1 MAKRIYVGIDLGAE
15 SGRGMIGEFDG
26 SKLHLNEIH
35 RFPTYN
41 SLILNHRFWDVLS
54 IFEEIKK
61 IILIAKNYGEI
72 GGIGITTWG
81 VDCGYIGENDLLLS
95 NPFHYRDERTN
106 NIMDE
111 VFQIVPKERIFKET
125 GIQFMPLNTL
135 FQLYATKK
143 EFPYIIEN
151 CKYLLFMPDLF
162 NFFLTGEKFCEY
174 TIATTSQMYNSLAKG
189 QNKAPRGNWCYGL
202 IEDLGIKTEFLS
214 QVISPG
220 TLIGNIT
227 KRIQEEL
234 NLYPVPVFAVCCH
247 DTASAVV
254 GVPAKDER
262 WAYLSS
268 GTWSLLGVEIENP
281 IINEKVLEYNFT
293 NEGGFGG
300 SIRFLKNIMGL
311 WILQECKREW
321 DKEGKEYKYEEIV
334 EFAKNATP
342 FYSFIDVNS
351 SDFLYP
357 GNMNEK
363 IKNYCK
369 KTGQKIPEDIPQ
381 IARVIF
387 ESLAMEYRYVIE
399 KMEEI
404 LGYEIETLHIVGGG
418 SKNTLL
424 SQFTSSSTK
433 KIVITGP
440 SEATSAGNILVQA
453 LAKRELKDIE
463 QIREVIRNSFS
474 LIVYRPENTHL
485 WDENYERYLKLKEIH
500 YGL

>member
-1 MAKRIYVGIDLGAE
+1 MRGIYVGIDIGAE
-15 SGRGMIGEFDG
+15 NGRGIIGEFNN
-26 SKLHLNEIH
+26 SKVYLNEIH

-41 SLILNHRFWDVLS
+41 LLFLNHRFWNVLS

-61 IILIAKNYGEI
+61 ILSISKNYGEI
-72 GGIGITTWG
+72 KGIGITTWG
-81 VDCGYIGENDLLLS
+81 VDCAFVGENDLLLS

-106 NIMDE
+106 SIMEE
-111 VFQIVPKERIFKET
+111 VFKIVSKERIFNQT
-125 GIQFMPLNTL
+125 GIQFMPINTL

-143 EFPYIIEN
+143 EFPYLIGN
-151 CKYLLFMPDLF
+151 TKFLLFMPDLF
-162 NFFLTGEKFCEY
+162 NFLLTGEKFCEY
-174 TIATTSQMYNSLAKG
+174 TITTTSQMYNSLSTG
-189 QNKAPRGNWCYGL
+189 QNKAPRGNWCYSL
-202 IEDLGIKTEFLS
+202 LEELGIKTDFLP

-227 KRIQEEL
+227 KKICEEL
-234 NLYPVPVFAVCCH
+234 NLPQIPVFAVCCH

-254 GVPAKDER
+254 GVPAKENK

-311 WILQECKREW
+311 WILQECKKEW
-321 DKEGKEYKYEEIV
+321 EKQGKSYTYEEIV
-334 EFAKNATP
+334 EIAKNAIP

-357 GNMNEK
+357 GNMVEK
-363 IKNYCK
+363 IKNYCR

-404 LGYEIETLHIVGGG
+404 IGYDIETLHIVGGG
-418 SKNTLL
+418 SKNSLL

-433 KIVITGP
+433 KIVIAGP
-440 SEATSAGNILVQA
+440 VEAASAGNILVQA
-453 LAKRELKDIE
+453 LAKREIKDISE
-463 QIREVIRNSFS
+463 IREIIRNSFP
-474 LIVYRPENTHL
+474 LIVYRPENIDI
-485 WDENYERYLKLKEIH
+485 WEENFEKYLRLKEFH

>member
-1 MAKRIYVGIDLGAE
+1 MKKIYVGIDLGAE
-15 SGRGMIGEFDG
+15 SGRGIIGEFDG
-26 SKLHLNEIH
+26 SKVYLNEIH

-41 SLILNHRFWDVLS
+41 SVILNHRFWDAIA

-61 IILIAKNYGEI
+61 ILLIAKSYGEI
-72 GGIGITTWG
+72 SGIGITTWG
-81 VDCGYIGENDLLLS
+81 VDCGFIGENDLLLS
-95 NPFHYRDERTN
+95 NPFHYRDERTST
-106 NIMDE
+106 IMEE
-111 VFQIVPKERIFKET
+111 VFQIVPKYKIFEET
-125 GIQFMPLNTL
+125 GVQFMPLNTL

-143 EFPYIIEN
+143 EYPYILEN

-174 TIATTSQMYNSLAKG
+174 TIATTSQFYNSLSTG
-189 QNKAPRGNWCYGL
+189 QNKAPRGNWCYL
-202 IEDLGIKTEFLS
+202 LLETLGIKTNFLP

-227 KRIQEEL
+227 KKLQEEL
-234 NLYPVPVFAVCCH
+234 NLPPIPVFGVCCH

-254 GVPAKDER
+254 GVPAKEEK

-281 IINEKVLEYNFT
+281 IINEKTLEYNFS

-321 DKEGKEYKYEEIV
+321 DKEGKNYTYEELV
-334 EFAKNATP
+334 EIAKNGSP

-357 GNMNEK
+357 GNMPEK

-369 KTGQKIPEDIPQ
+369 KTGQKVPEDIPQ
-381 IARVIF
+381 ITRVIF

-404 LGYEIETLHIVGGG
+404 IGYDIETLHIVGGG
-418 SKNTLL
+418 SKNSLL
-424 SQFTSSSTK
+424 SQFTSSATK

-440 SEATSAGNILVQA
+440 SEATSVGNILVQA
-453 LAKRELKDIE
+453 LAKREIRDIE
-463 QIREVIRNSFS
+463 QIREVIRNSFP
-474 LIVYRPENTHL
+474 LIVYRPENVSD
-485 WDENYERYLKLKEIH
+485 WDQNFEKYLKLKDFH

>member
-1 MAKRIYVGIDLGAE
+1 MKKIYIGVDLGAE

-26 SKLHLNEIH
+26 SKIYLNEIH

-41 SLILNHRFWDVLS
+41 SLILNHRFWNVLS

-61 IILIAKNYGEI
+61 IILISKNYGKI
-72 GGIGITTWG
+72 AGIGITTWG
-81 VDCGYIGENDLLLS
+81 VDCGFIGENDLLLS

-106 NIMDE
+106 GIMEE
-111 VFQIVPKERIFKET
+111 VFKIVPKEKIFKNT
-125 GIQFMPLNTL
+125 GIQFMPINTL

-143 EFPYIIEN
+143 EFPYLIEN
-151 CKYLLFMPDLF
+151 TKFLLFMPDLF
-162 NFFLTGEKFCEY
+162 NFMLTGEKFCEY
-174 TIATTSQMYNSLAKG
+174 TIVTTSQMYNSLSTG
-189 QNKAPRGNWCYGL
+189 QNKAPRGDWCYSL
-202 IEDLGIKTEFLS
+202 LEELGIKTDFLP

-227 KRIQEEL
+227 KKISEEL
-234 NLYPVPVFAVCCH
+234 NLPPIPVFAVCCH

-254 GVPAKDER
+254 GVPAKENK

-311 WILQECKREW
+311 WILQECKKEW
-321 DKEGKEYKYEEIV
+321 DREEKSYTYEEIV
-334 EFAKNATP
+334 EMAKDAEP

-357 GNMNEK
+357 GNMVEK

-369 KTGQKIPEDIPQ
+369 KTGQKIPEGISQ
-381 IARVIF
+381 ISRVIF

-399 KMEEI
+399 KIEEI
-404 LGYEIETLHIVGGG
+404 IGYNIETLHIVGGG
-418 SKNTLL
+418 SKNSLL
-424 SQFTSSSTK
+424 SQFTASSTK

-440 SEATSAGNILVQA
+440 VEATSAGNILVQM
-453 LAKRELKDIE
+453 LARREIKDIIE
-463 QIREVIRNSFS
+463 IREIVRNSFP
-474 LIVYRPENTHL
+474 LIVYRPENGDI
-485 WDENYERYLKLKEIH
+485 WDENFEKYLRLKEFH